1 MDTNSF
7 KPQNT
12 LAAAAAACE
21 LRNCMSVFEAQVV
34 LTLESADVGYLVF
47 CRLPNPKNI
56 A

>member
-21 LRNCMSVFEAQVV
+21 LRNCMSVFEAQNGG
-34 LTLESADVGYLVF
+34 TYFRE
-47 CRLPNPKNI
+47 CRCWLLSLL
-56 A
+56 